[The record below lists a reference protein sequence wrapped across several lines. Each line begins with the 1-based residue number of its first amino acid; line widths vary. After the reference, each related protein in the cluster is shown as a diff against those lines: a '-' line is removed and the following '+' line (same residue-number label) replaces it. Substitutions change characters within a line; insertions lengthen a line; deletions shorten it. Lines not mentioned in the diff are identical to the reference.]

1 MRLPALILA
10 LILLPTLVPDHSTYA
25 QKQTPPEDQIVIYVI
40 QLDYANAENLAAVL
54 APLLSPEGRVV
65 AYTPTNSLIVKDKA
79 SVVKRVVE
87 ITKGPTTQ

>member
-10 LILLPTLVPDHSTYA
+10 LILLPTLLPGHSAYA
-25 QKQTPPEDQIVIYVI
+25 QKQTSPDDQIVICVI
-40 QLDYANAENLAAVL
+40 QLDYANAENLAGVL

>member
-10 LILLPTLVPDHSTYA
+10 LILLPTLVPGHSTHA

-54 APLLSPEGRVV
+54 AQLLSPEGRVV